1 MAGFRFY
8 RLTVYLLFPPTLLIN
23 PVVRLRGPNGAVA
36 CVPDA
41 KKNWESSG

>member
-8 RLTVYLLFPPTLLIN
+8 RLIVYLLFLPTLLIN

-36 CVPDA
+36 CVPDLIL
-41 KKNWESSG
+41 